1 MRIGMGTAC
10 NPAISAGPILFLSPM
25 AALAVALKS
34 HLWSRLSVKC
44 VACVPSVMNALCLR
58 HTRKL
63 VHPGLSTVQRAG
75 AYGQALP
82 VTMAVTLVDMD
93 SRSSKNEMRMAKL

>member
-1 MRIGMGTAC
+1 VIF
-10 NPAISAGPILFLSPM
+10 AGPILFRSLV
-25 AALAVALKS
+25 AVPGVASKNL
-34 HLWSRLSVKC
+34 LWSRLSVKC
-44 VACVPSVMNALCLR
+44 VDYVHYVMSALYLR

-63 VHPGLSTVQRAG
+63 VHPALSMVQRAG
-75 AYGQALP
+75 VYDQALP